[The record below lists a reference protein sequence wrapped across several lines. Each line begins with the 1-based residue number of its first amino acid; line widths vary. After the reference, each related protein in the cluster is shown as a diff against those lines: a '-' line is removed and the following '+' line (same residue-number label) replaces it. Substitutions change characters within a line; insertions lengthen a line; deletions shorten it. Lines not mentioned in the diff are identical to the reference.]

1 MLRRNEKILPLLG
14 WSILCLLLIPQ
25 GFAISDNILGIYGN
39 ANMDAYLND
48 EDIAFLQDIIN
59 GKIEPT
65 KLADANDDGKVD
77 EKDISQT
84 EDIINGTERELTIFD
99 SAGRTVTVNMP
110 VNRVVAFNNEQIE
123 TMRSIKAKD
132 RIAGVGSYTKDD
144 EILSEFADYPNVGA
158 TKSPN
163 YEELIKLKPDVV
175 LIYATFSM
183 TEAESIQNHLKDL
196 NPDIRVIRLDSYK
209 PESYVNETRQMG
221 YLFDKRDEADEFLK
235 FYQSWMDTI
244 ESRVD
249 EIPEDEKPSVY
260 YENRKPY
267 YSAGNG
273 TGHQQKIDL
282 AGGRNIFSDLSGYKD
297 VDPEE
302 VVNRNPEVII
312 RVDANF
318 KGYDTTNATEL
329 QNIRNE
335 IINRT
340 ELAKVDAIKN
350 KKTYIISN
358 QIIGNVR
365 HFVGIGYMAKWLHP
379 DLFSDLD
386 PQAIHQEYLNKF
398 QGLDS
403 DLSKKGVFAYPD
415 TS

>member
-183 TEAESIQNHLKDL
+183 TEAESIQNHLMDL

-350 KKTYIISN
+350 NKTYIISN

>member
-1 MLRRNEKILPLLG
+1 MLRKDVKKSPLLR
-14 WSILCLLLIPQ
+14 WSILCLLLIPL
-25 GFAISDNILGIYGN
+25 GSAASENILGIYGN

-48 EDIAFLQDIIN
+48 EDVAFLQDIIN
-59 GKIEPT
+59 GKSEPT
-65 KLADANDDGKVD
+65 QLSDANYDGKVD
-77 EKDISQT
+77 EKDLAQT
-84 EDIINGTERELTIFD
+84 EDIINGREKDLTILD

-110 VNRVVAFNNEQIE
+110 INRAIVFNNEQIE

-132 RIAGVGSYTKDD
+132 MIAGVGSYVKDD
-144 EILSEFADYPNVGA
+144 EILSEFADYPNIGA

-163 YEELIKLKPDVV
+163 YEEIIKLKPDVV
-175 LIYATFSM
+175 IMYATFSM
-183 TEAESIQNHLKDL
+183 TEAESIQDHLKDL

-209 PESYVNETRQMG
+209 PESYVNETRLMG
-221 YLFDKRDEADEFLK
+221 YLFDKRIESEEFIK
-235 FYQSWMDTI
+235 FYESWMNTI
-244 ESRVD
+244 KSRVD
-249 EIPEDEKPSVY
+249 KIPEQEKPFVY

-282 AGGRNIFSDLSGYKD
+282 SGGRNIFSDLYGYTD
-297 VDPEE
+297 VDPEA
-302 VVNRNPEVII
+302 VVNRNPEMII

-318 KGYDTTNATEL
+318 KGYDTTNTTEL

-335 IINRT
+335 IVNRA

-350 KKTYIISN
+350 NKTYVISN

-379 DLFSDLD
+379 DLFGDLD

-398 QGLDS
+398 QGLDF
-403 DLSKKGVFAYPD
+403 DLSKKGVFVYPE
-415 TS
+415 TG